1 MLFVSLWNNT
11 CCDKG
16 LLVLSRMENSN
27 ICDWSSKGFDTS
39 TILGSSD
46 KIKKYWYWPVEGAR
60 NLCSE
65 YCLCSFVKTTLASL
79 SNFIYV
85 IHNLQEQ
92 QLRAHCLQ
100 TQSTTPSRSR
110 SLPTWRHSLI
120 CTHWAANQFNLEIYH
135 SKFEICAGFEDIEQ
149 AMLWNTNPFGFR
161 FVSWI

>member
-1 MLFVSLWNNT
+1 MLR
-11 CCDKG
+11 
-16 LLVLSRMENSN
+16 LS
-27 ICDWSSKGFDTS
+27 DWLSKGFDTS

-46 KIKKYWYWPVEGAR
+46 KTRKNWYWPVEGAR
-60 NLCSE
+60 NLCSK

-92 QLRAHCLQ
+92 QLRAHCSQ

-110 SLPTWRHSLI
+110 PLPTWRHSLI
-120 CTHWAANQFNLEIYH
+120 CTHWAANQFNLRFITASLKYVLGLKR
-135 SKFEICAGFEDIEQ
+135 SDLEQ
-149 AMLWNTNPFGFR
+149 AMLWNTNPFSFR